1 MFHSEFYMISEQ
13 NSENPES
20 SDLSR
25 VQLPISLCTLY
36 ILVLPPAWGFLILM
50 TMPPPPAFRLFLKS
64 VPLYPIPWPS
74 RIPPPPMHSQ
84 ISQLG
89 SSQLDAYFIYQW
101 HQIGLFPEHK
111 RAFDQE
117 QLIFGFSPS
126 PRYLFLYLVCMSFF
140 YCLCSILCNHV
151 IGNSGLT
158 Q

>member
-117 QLIFGFSPS
+117 QLGNWFLGSLPAPGTCFFTWFACPFSIVFAQYS
-126 PRYLFLYLVCMSFF
+126 
-140 YCLCSILCNHV
+140 V
-151 IGNSGLT
+151 IT
-158 Q
+158 W